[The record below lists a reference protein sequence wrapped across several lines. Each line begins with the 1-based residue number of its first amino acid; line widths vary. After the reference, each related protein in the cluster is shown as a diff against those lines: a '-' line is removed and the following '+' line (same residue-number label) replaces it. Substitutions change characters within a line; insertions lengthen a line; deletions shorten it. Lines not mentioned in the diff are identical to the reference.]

1 MKRFNALAA
10 AAFGVAMAGAPLA
23 AQATDL
29 LDVWHAA
36 STHDPDVAVS
46 QAAREAGDARRAQAS
61 ALWRPTVTLTGN
73 AGLMS
78 ADSRTTG
85 ANFSAPGFGTSN
97 GVAFNTSINDGNAS
111 GWTLEARQPLISR
124 ERQARS
130 RQLDISADAADL
142 EWWAARQDLMLQT
155 VQRYFDVV
163 LAHSKLELLRQQ
175 HGAVEKALTEA
186 KDRFALG
193 DAPVTDTY
201 EASARDQSL
210 RAQVLVADNELQL
223 AQTALSDATGL
234 ESPSLQTLPP
244 SVNVV
249 PEGLPPLSH
258 WLELAADSN
267 PLLRMQQTKA
277 QVAHEET
284 AKLGAVASATLDL
297 VFQAG
302 QQRLRGSGDFGPA
315 SNTSR
320 QQMIGVQLSV
330 PLYTGGLRSARQQE
344 ALHLENKALAEV
356 DRSRRQISQ
365 QTRAAWL
372 GLQAGGARISALAE
386 SVKASRARLDA
397 THLGRQV
404 GDRTTL
410 DLLNAESDASSA
422 ELALLHAR
430 VDVLLNQLRLQAL
443 AGQLDEARL
452 EAVDTL
458 LHP

>member
-10 AAFGVAMAGAPLA
+10 VALGIVMAGAPPA
-23 AQATDL
+23 ALATDL
-29 LDVWHAA
+29 LEVWHAA

-46 QAAREAGDARRAQAS
+46 QATRDAGDARRAQAS
-61 ALWRPTVTLTGN
+61 ALWRPTVTLSGN
-73 AGLMS
+73 AARMS

-85 ANFSAPGFGTSN
+85 ANFSTPAFGQSN
-97 GVAFNTSINDGNAS
+97 GVDFNTSINNGNAS

-130 RQLDISADAADL
+130 RQLEISANAADL
-142 EWWAARQDLMLQT
+142 EWQSDRQDLMLHT

-163 LAHSKLELLRQQ
+163 LAERKLELLRQQ

-201 EASARDQSL
+201 EASARAQSL
-210 RAQVLVADNELQL
+210 RAQVLVADNDLQL

-234 ESPSLQTLPP
+234 VSPSLQTLPP
-244 SVNVV
+244 GANVV
-249 PEGLPPLSH
+249 PAALPPLAQ
-258 WLELAADSN
+258 WLALASDSN

-284 AKLGAVASATLDL
+284 VKLGAVASATLDL
-297 VFQAG
+297 VAQAG
-302 QQRLRGSGDFGPA
+302 QQHLNGVGDFGPA
-315 SNTSR
+315 SNTTR
-320 QQMIGVQLSV
+320 QSMIGVQLTI
-330 PLYTGGLRSARQQE
+330 PLYTGGYRSARQQE
-344 ALHLENKALAEV
+344 AVHLEDKALAEV
-356 DRSRRQISQ
+356 ERSRQQISQ

-397 THLGRQV
+397 TQLGRQV

-422 ELALLHAR
+422 ELALLQAK
-430 VDVLLNQLRLQAL
+430 VDVLLDQLRLQSL
-443 AGQLDEARL
+443 AGQLDEAQL
-452 EAVDTL
+452 EAVNTL
-458 LHP
+458 LQP